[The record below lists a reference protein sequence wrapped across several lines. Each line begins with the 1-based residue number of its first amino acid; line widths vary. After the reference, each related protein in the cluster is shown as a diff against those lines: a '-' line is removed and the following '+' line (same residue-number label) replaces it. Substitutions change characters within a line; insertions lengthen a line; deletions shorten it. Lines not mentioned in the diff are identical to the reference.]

1 MKADT
6 EFPGVGSV
14 DKKPR
19 LKLRVKR
26 IVGQGDNTR
35 SFCRAFSLV
44 RSMSES
50 CFPVVQQRLS
60 VQIMPSKVLKPSC
73 RALRMTIRLSLWR
86 KIISST

>member
-26 IVGQGDNTR
+26 IVGQGDNIAQR
-35 SFCRAFSLV
+35 DAWLRRLRDV
-44 RSMSES
+44 R
-50 CFPVVQQRLS
+50 
-60 VQIMPSKVLKPSC
+60 
-73 RALRMTIRLSLWR
+73 
-86 KIISST
+86 